1 MQDKYPNI
9 RFYHVFPG
17 AVTTK
22 AAANQ
27 GFPFPFPQLYAL
39 LGPVIERTIGNS
51 PEAYAEIPVLLAANE
66 SEEKLSKVD
75 HEQGRFLDNT
85 VKKVEI
91 SDWAKKKDN
100 QEAAYQKL
108 KSYLG

>member
-1 MQDKYPNI
+1 M
-9 RFYHVFPG
+9 
-17 AVTTK
+17 TTK

-27 GFPFPFPQLYAL
+27 GFPFPFPQLYSL
-39 LGPVIERTIGNS
+39 LGPIIERTIGNS
-51 PEAYAEIPVLLAANE
+51 AESYAEIPVLLAANE
-66 SEEKLSKVD
+66 SEEKLAKVD
-75 HEQGRFLDNT
+75 REQGRFLDNT

-91 SDWAKKKDN
+91 SEWAKKEEN